1 MVIRVMSV
9 LGVLF
14 DTYFKLIKKETK
26 QNISKNQLRNIN
38 TMKIR
43 NANLQCI
50 SVLNVIQ
57 MSTIILP

>member
-1 MVIRVMSV
+1 MSV

-26 QNISKNQLRNIN
+26 QNISKNLLRNIN